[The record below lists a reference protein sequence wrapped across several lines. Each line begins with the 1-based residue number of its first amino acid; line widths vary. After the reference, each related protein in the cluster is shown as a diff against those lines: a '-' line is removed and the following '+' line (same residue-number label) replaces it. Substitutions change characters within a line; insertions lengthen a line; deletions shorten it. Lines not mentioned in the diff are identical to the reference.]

1 MLWSLDSM
9 LSDLNKRMK
18 GIILKKILNLIA
30 AITILGTSNFAYSN
44 DSEILKTNTSST
56 KEVADIVNKE
66 RRRYGLKPLIG
77 NSKLSQV
84 AGAHAKD
91 MYRRDYFS
99 HSSIDGR
106 TMGDRL
112 RERNVPFKIAGEN
125 IARGQQTA
133 KRVMQAWMNS
143 PGHRKNILN
152 RKYGKIGIARAGNVW
167 VQNFSN

>member
-1 MLWSLDSM
+1 M
-9 LSDLNKRMK
+9 LSDLNKKMK
-18 GIILKKILNLIA
+18 GIILQKILNIIA
-30 AITILGTSNFAYSN
+30 AITILGASNFAYSN
-44 DSEILKTNTSST
+44 DNEILKPNVSST

-77 NSKLSQV
+77 NSMLSQV
-84 AGAHAKD
+84 ASAHAKD
-91 MYRRDYFS
+91 MHRRDYFS
-99 HSSIDGR
+99 HLSKDGR

-112 RERNVPFKIAGEN
+112 RERNVPFRIAGEN
-125 IARGQQTA
+125 IARGQQTT

-152 RKYGKIGIARAGNVW
+152 RSYGRIGIARAGNVW

>member
-1 MLWSLDSM
+1 M

-99 HSSIDGR
+99 HLSIDGR